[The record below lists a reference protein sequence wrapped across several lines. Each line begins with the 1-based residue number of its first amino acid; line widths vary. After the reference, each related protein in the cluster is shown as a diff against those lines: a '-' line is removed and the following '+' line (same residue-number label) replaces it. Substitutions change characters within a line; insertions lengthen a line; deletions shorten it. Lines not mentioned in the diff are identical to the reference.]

1 MKNNRY
7 GYTERQYTV
16 FQKYAWKVL
25 LGFSILYCFL
35 YCGRLNLSSALP
47 LMAAEEGWN
56 TTQLGILSSVFFW
69 TYGIGH
75 LINGRLGEI
84 IGINRFIISAVILS
98 AAANLLIGF
107 QSSLL
112 VIALLWGLNG
122 YFQSMAWAPGMS
134 LLSKWWPSNRRGFAA
149 GFANG
154 FAGFGQ
160 AVCMGVVIIIFA
172 VIPQAGWRAAF
183 FYPALIA
190 VILSVLYAY
199 GIKETP
205 HAAGLPEYTD
215 NVTSTASELKINASL
230 RGKSKLYPYIYLIKE
245 WKFDVW
251 LLIIAL
257 SSIARY
263 GLLNWIP
270 LYFTNT
276 MGMDIKDGL
285 MENLLLSVG
294 MGCGTLVIPAL
305 SDKLCRND
313 RLPAVLTCSVAGGL
327 AVLLFMFSQTMWI
340 IDILLFT
347 AGFFLYAING
357 LVWPFAIDIGGRQ
370 LAGTASGILDFTAY
384 LGAAIQAIVFGLFL
398 GSGSWSMLFAAI
410 TIVCAAM
417 AVLSVAAAGNT
428 KDAAP
433 AGIDQG
439 QKASTII

>member
-1 MKNNRY
+1 
-7 GYTERQYTV
+7 
-16 FQKYAWKVL
+16 
-25 LGFSILYCFL
+25 
-35 YCGRLNLSSALP
+35 
-47 LMAAEEGWN
+47 
-56 TTQLGILSSVFFW
+56 
-69 TYGIGH
+69 
-75 LINGRLGEI
+75 
-84 IGINRFIISAVILS
+84 
-98 AAANLLIGF
+98 
-107 QSSLL
+107 
-112 VIALLWGLNG
+112 
-122 YFQSMAWAPGMS
+122 MAWAPGMS

-370 LAGTASGILDFTAY
+370 LGWYSQWYSGFYSLFRRCHTSHCFRFIPRQRPLVHAVCRHYYSLRCHGGLIGRRSWKYKRCRTGRHRSRPKGIHNYITRSLFKEEFSCW
-384 LGAAIQAIVFGLFL
+384 IVLYY
-398 GSGSWSMLFAAI
+398 
-410 TIVCAAM
+410 
-417 AVLSVAAAGNT
+417 
-428 KDAAP
+428 
-433 AGIDQG
+433 
-439 QKASTII
+439 QKSKETYY